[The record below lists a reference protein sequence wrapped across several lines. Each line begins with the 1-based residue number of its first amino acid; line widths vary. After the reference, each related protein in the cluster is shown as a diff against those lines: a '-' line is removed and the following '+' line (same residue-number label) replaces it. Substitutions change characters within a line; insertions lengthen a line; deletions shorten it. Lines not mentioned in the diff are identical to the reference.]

1 MRVALYARAWGRN
14 TREEA
19 EAALERVALYARAW
33 IEILLSPGDVWGANV
48 ALHAEGVDRNTH
60 YDALIADG
68 AMSPSMRRA
77 WIEI

>member
-1 MRVALYARAWGRN
+1 MVTLYARVWIEIRPAGWKSYPGS
-14 TREEA
+14 
-19 EAALERVALYARAW
+19 VALYARAW